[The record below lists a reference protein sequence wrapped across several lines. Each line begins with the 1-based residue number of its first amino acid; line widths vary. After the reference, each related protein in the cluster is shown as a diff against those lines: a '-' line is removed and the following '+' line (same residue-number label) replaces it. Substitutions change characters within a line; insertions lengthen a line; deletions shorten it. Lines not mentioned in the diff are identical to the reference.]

1 MARSRPG
8 STAAGSPTTS
18 RRCEMPDKKPVTAD
32 NFPRAETD
40 MYFARFSQGKVG
52 VPLNQRAPATADNQ
66 RVVRDNPNVLG
77 SVAVFDLD
85 AGPLALTLPD
95 AGDRFVSLM
104 VTDEDHYTY
113 TSYDAGDHTLAKE
126 AIGTRYVFV
135 AIRILVD
142 PTDPDDLAAARALRD
157 AIVVDQPG
165 GPGAFELPDWDSE
178 SQNKVRAALISLGDT
193 LSGSN
198 RMFGTRE
205 QVDPVRHLIG
215 TATGWGGNNE
225 RDAYYAFKVPEQN
238 DGNTVYAV
246 SFRDLPID
254 SWWGISVYNAEGYF
268 EKNDRDIYTITSIN
282 AVANDDG
289 SYTVQFGGDAPNCLP
304 IFSGWNYAVRLYL
317 PRQEV
322 IDGTWTFPAAE
333 PV

>member
-1 MARSRPG
+1 MGGSRPG
-8 STAAGSPTTS
+8 STAVGSPTTS
-18 RRCEMPDKKPVTAD
+18 RRYEMPDKKLVTAD

-52 VPLNQRAPATADNQ
+52 VLLNQRDPATADNQ

-85 AGPLALTLPD
+85 AGTVTLTLPD

-113 TSYDAGDHTLAKE
+113 TSYDAGEHTLAKE

-142 PTDPDDLAAARALRD
+142 PTDPADLAAAHALQD

-165 GPGAFELPDWDSE
+165 GPGAFEFPDWENE

-205 QVDPVRHLIG
+205 QVEPVRHLIG
-215 TATGWGGNNE
+215 TAIGWGGNNE
-225 RDAYYAFKVPEQN
+225 RGAFYAFLVPAQN
-238 DGNTVYAV
+238 DGETGYTLT
-246 SFRDLPID
+246 FGELPID

-268 EKNDRDIYTITSIN
+268 EKNDRGIYTINSIN

-289 SYTVQFGGDAPNCLP
+289 SFTVRFGGDDTKGNSLP
-304 IFSGWNYAVRLYL
+304 IFPGWNYAVRLYR
-317 PRQEV
+317 PRQTV
-322 IDGTWTFPAAE
+322 
-333 PV
+333 

>member
-1 MARSRPG
+1 M
-8 STAAGSPTTS
+8 T
-18 RRCEMPDKKPVTAD
+18 EKVTAD
-32 NFPRAETD
+32 NFARAETD

-52 VPLNQRAPATADNQ
+52 VLEHIRAPVTADNQ

-77 SVAVFDLD
+77 SIAVFDLD
-85 AGPLALTLPD
+85 AGPVTLTMPD
-95 AGDRFVSLM
+95 SDGRFMSLM

-113 TSYDAGDHTLAKE
+113 TAYDSGEHTLAKE
-126 AIGTRYVFV
+126 TIGTRYVFV
-135 AIRILVD
+135 AVRTLVD
-142 PTDPDDLAAARALRD
+142 PTDPDDIAAVHVLQD

-165 GPGAFELPDWDSE
+165 GPGTFELPDWDSE
-178 SQNKVRAALISLGDT
+178 SQNKVRAALVSLGDT
-193 LSGSN
+193 LLGSN

-215 TATGWGGNNE
+215 TAIGWGGNNE
-225 RDAYYAFKVPEQN
+225 HDAYYAFMVPERN
-238 DGNTVYAV
+238 DGETVYAV

-268 EKNDRDIYTITSIN
+268 EKNDRGIYTINSIN

-289 SYTVQFGGDAPNCLP
+289 SYTVRFGGCDGQAHNCLP
-304 IFSGWNYAVRLYL
+304 TFTGWNYAVRLYL